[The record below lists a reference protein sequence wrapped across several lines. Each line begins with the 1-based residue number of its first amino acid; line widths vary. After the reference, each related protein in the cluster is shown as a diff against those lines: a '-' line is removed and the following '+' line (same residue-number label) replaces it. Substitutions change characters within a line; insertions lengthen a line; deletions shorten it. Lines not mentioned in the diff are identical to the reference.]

1 MYICQECTKDITR
14 GETLYF
20 CLKCKN
26 AGDKHE
32 HKLSKFKG
40 ILEEEEDEEAKGDSK
55 KKEFLEN
62 LLDEYY
68 NMDFEDL
75 IGGGSIKTRFK
86 YRKVGKEDFGL
97 TEDEIL
103 LLDDKQ
109 LNKLVSLKKYRPY
122 LDSQTNPEDERPNKH
137 RQHREMEAP
146 VNLHRIKS
154 LKNKLQDELRE
165 KRKMLKLS
173 LQQELENDKEKYFK
187 GQTSNA
193 AANKLED
200 LKSKN
205 KKRKEKMKQKRIAD
219 EEGEENAEDAEV
231 AQAEED
237 ASAAKKRKRLAL
249 YGVK

>member
-1 MYICQECTKDITR
+1 MTCENFCFCERCYKKNKEHLHKFKREKVQNQYKPPKNSRDLIERAYMLCHTCGDCLLEQSKRVYICQECTTDLNKGD
-14 GETLYF
+14 TLYF

-32 HKLSKFKG
+32 HKLTKFKG
-40 ILEEEEDEEAKGDSK
+40 ILEEEEGEGGAGEDSK

-68 NMDFEDL
+68 TMDFEDL
-75 IGGGSIKTRFK
+75 IGGGQIKTRFK

-122 LDSQTNPEDERPNKH
+122 LDTQANPEDERPNKQ
-137 RQHREMEAP
+137 RQHREFDQP
-146 VNLHRIKS
+146 VNLQRIKS

-173 LQQELENDKEKYFK
+173 LQ
-187 GQTSNA
+187 
-193 AANKLED
+193 
-200 LKSKN
+200 
-205 KKRKEKMKQKRIAD
+205 
-219 EEGEENAEDAEV
+219 
-231 AQAEED
+231 
-237 ASAAKKRKRLAL
+237 
-249 YGVK
+249 